1 MSGLGSRGMLP
12 ALFMACVILMSLAAG
27 ISSAQDTNNPGIG
40 VDNDGP
46 SFISTSITETDTNKY
61 VNVQVRDL
69 NGWDDIFSINVTVLD
84 GRGNPICSVSYMQYP
99 NLVSTSVAA
108 IIWNETAGGFFDE
121 AGSSWNII
129 PVLPWNT
136 GNTTNIGLSVNF
148 AFEKFSGDRIQ
159 ILVLD
164 RGLLTCAT
172 DGPFSAEYTPAPEW
186 ENVAIPISLSSVV
199 AVFAAGFLVYRR
211 FKNNKVARAVE
222 ASQAAS
228 GEE

>member
-1 MSGLGSRGMLP
+1 MSGSGSKGILL
-12 ALFMACVILMSLAAG
+12 ALLVASVILISVG
-27 ISSAQDTNNPGIG
+27 ISSAQNNPGIG

-69 NGWDDIFSINVTVLD
+69 NGWDDIFSINVTVFD
-84 GRGNPICSVSYMQYP
+84 DRDNPICSVSYMQYP
-99 NLVSTSVAA
+99 NLVSTTVAA

-164 RGLLTCAT
+164 TGLLTCAT

-186 ENVAIPISLSSVV
+186 ENVAIPISLSTTIGITS
-199 AVFAAGFLVYRR
+199 AAFMAYRR

-222 ASQAAS
+222 ASQTAS